1 MSQIT
6 LPSFSEVVLAVRIGQ
21 NNMAR
26 KLLRTIL
33 DANPN
38 HEQALLWSAALAD
51 SIDEAGVLLERVLAI
66 NPANKEAFNTLS
78 MLRLHQLAGHGN
90 RGGPRT
96 PRAPQAGN
104 FKALPAPRPQASS
117 STPEPT
123 REFESD
129 AIVDSWTCPLC
140 EVHIAGQIEK
150 CHSCGAVQDP
160 NDLDAIANNDRVD
173 ETLLLRA
180 ISKWKTQEQSR
191 TTAEGQ
197 FVLGLAYLNLH
208 RSADAIPYLKQG
220 LELAPDADLLQT
232 VKRIEARKT
241 LLVVD
246 DSSTVRRFVSIIAE
260 RKGWRITTA
269 ADGEEALRWL
279 QGSTPD
285 LMLLD
290 VMMPGLSGYQVCQA
304 VRKMGKKAQLPVIL
318 FSGGFLDRIK
328 GKLAGVTDYLAKPFE
343 AEALTKL
350 LGRYS
355 SQN

>member
-21 NNMAR
+21 NSMAR

-33 DANPN
+33 DANAN

-78 MLRLHQLAGHGN
+78 MLRLQQLAGGGN
-90 RGGPRT
+90 RSA
-96 PRAPQAGN
+96 RAPQAGVH
-104 FKALPAPRPQASS
+104 KALAAPQH
-117 STPEPT
+117 EQ
-123 REFESD
+123 D
-129 AIVDSWTCPLC
+129 LDIVVESWTCPLC
-140 EVHIAGQIEK
+140 EVHVTGATDK
-150 CHSCGAVQDP
+150 CTSCGAVQDP
-160 NDLDAIANNDRVD
+160 NDLNAITSNDRID

-180 ISKWKTQEQSR
+180 LSKWKMQEQGR
-191 TTAEGQ
+191 VTPEGQ
-197 FVLGLAYLNLH
+197 YILGLAYLNLH
-208 RSADAIPYLKQG
+208 RSADAIPHLKEG
-220 LELAPDADLLQT
+220 LALAPDPDIRDT
-232 VKRIEARKT
+232 VQRLEARKT
-241 LLVVD
+241 LLIVD

-260 RKGWRITTA
+260 RKGWRTTTA
-269 ADGEEALRWL
+269 SDGEEALRWL

-290 VMMPGLSGYQVCQA
+290 VVMPGLSGYQVCQA
-304 VRKMGKKAQLPVIL
+304 VRKMGRKTPLPVVL

-343 AEALTKL
+343 AETLTKL

-355 SQN
+355 G

>member
-1 MSQIT
+1 MPSMSQIT

-33 DANPN
+33 EANAN

-51 SIDEAGVLLERVLAI
+51 SVEEASTLLERVLTI
-66 NPANKEAFNTLS
+66 NPGNKEASNTLS
-78 MLRLHQLAGHGN
+78 MLRLQQLGGSGN
-90 RGGPRT
+90 RYA
-96 PRAPQAGN
+96 RAPQAGVH
-104 FKALPAPRPQASS
+104 KALAAPQSEV
-117 STPEPT
+117 EPVV
-123 REFESD
+123 ESW
-129 AIVDSWTCPLC
+129 ICPLC
-140 EVHIAGQIEK
+140 EVHVTGATDK
-150 CHSCGAVQDP
+150 CFSCGAVQDP
-160 NDLDAIANNDRVD
+160 NDLDAISSNDRID

-180 ISKWKTQEQSR
+180 ISKWKMQEQAKV
-191 TTAEGQ
+191 TAEGQ
-197 FVLGLAYLNLH
+197 YILGLAYLNLH

-220 LELAPDADLLQT
+220 LQLAPDLDIRAT
-232 VKRIEARKT
+232 VQRLEMRKT
-241 LLVVD
+241 LLIVD

-260 RKGWRITTA
+260 RKGWRTTTA
-269 ADGEEALRWL
+269 SDGEEALRWL

-290 VMMPGLSGYQVCQA
+290 VVMPGLSGYQVCQA
-304 VRKMGKKAQLPVIL
+304 VRKMGKKTPVLPVIL

-343 AEALTKL
+343 AETLTKL

-355 SQN
+355 SSN

>member
-26 KLLRTIL
+26 RLLRTIL

-51 SIDEAGVLLERVLAI
+51 SIDEAGVLLERVLTI

-78 MLRLHQLAGHGN
+78 ILRLHQLGGGGN
-90 RGGPRT
+90 RGLRG
-96 PRAPQAGN
+96 APQAPVY
-104 FKALPAPRPQASS
+104 KALPAPRSP
-117 STPEPT
+117 STA
-123 REFESD
+123 ES
-129 AIVDSWTCPLC
+129 IVESWTCPLC
-140 EVHIAGQIEK
+140 EVHVAGPMEK

-180 ISKWKTQEQSR
+180 ISKWKMQEQAKV
-191 TTAEGQ
+191 TAEGQ
-197 FVLGLAYLNLH
+197 FILGLAYLNLH
-208 RSADAIPYLKQG
+208 RSADAIPHLKQG
-220 LELAPDADLLQT
+220 LELAPDAELRST
-232 VKRIEARKT
+232 VKRVEARKT

-290 VMMPGLSGYQVCQA
+290 VVMPGLSGYQVCQA
-304 VRKMGKKAQLPVIL
+304 VRKMGKKTPLPVIL

-355 SQN
+355 N

>member
-21 NNMAR
+21 NSMAR

-33 DANPN
+33 EANPN

-51 SIDEAGVLLERVLAI
+51 SIDDAGILLERVLTI

-78 MLRLHQLAGHGN
+78 MLRLQQLAGSGSRHA
-90 RGGPRT
+90 RP
-96 PRAPQAGN
+96 PQAGVH
-104 FKALPAPRPQASS
+104 KALAAPRHESE
-117 STPEPT
+117 PEPVV
-123 REFESD
+123 ES
-129 AIVDSWTCPLC
+129 WNCPLC
-140 EVHIAGQIEK
+140 EFHVSGSTDK
-150 CHSCGAVQDP
+150 CLSCGAVQDP
-160 NDLDAIANNDRVD
+160 NDLEAITNNDRID

-180 ISKWKTQEQSR
+180 ISKWKMQEQAR
-191 TTAEGQ
+191 VTAEGQ
-197 FVLGLAYLNLH
+197 YMIGLAYLNLH
-208 RSADAIPYLKQG
+208 RSADAIPHLKEG
-220 LELAPDADLLQT
+220 LRLAPDADVLET
-232 VKRIEARKT
+232 VKRLEARKT

-260 RKGWRITTA
+260 RKGWRTTTA
-269 ADGEEALRWL
+269 SDGEEALRWL
-279 QGSTPD
+279 QGGTPD

-290 VMMPGLSGYQVCQA
+290 VVMPGLSGYQVCQA
-304 VRKMGKKAQLPVIL
+304 IRKMGKKSQLPVVL

-343 AEALTKL
+343 AETLTKL

-355 SQN
+355 A

>member
-33 DANPN
+33 DADPN

-66 NPANKEAFNTLS
+66 NPGNKEAFNTLS
-78 MLRLHQLAGHGN
+78 MLRLHQLS
-90 RGGPRT
+90 GGGGIRAT
-96 PRAPQAGN
+96 RAPQAGAQ
-104 FKALPAPRPQASS
+104 KALAAPQQPGTSSSS
-117 STPEPT
+117 STPSAVVE
-123 REFESD
+123 
-129 AIVDSWTCPLC
+129 SWTCPLC
-140 EVHIAGQIEK
+140 EVHVAGAMEK

-160 NDLDAIANNDRVD
+160 NDLDSIATNDRVD

-180 ISKWKTQEQSR
+180 ISKWKMQEQSR
-191 TTAEGQ
+191 PTAEGQ
-197 FVLGLAYLNLH
+197 FILGLAYLNLH
-208 RSADAIPYLKQG
+208 RSADAIPHLKQG
-220 LELAPDADLLQT
+220 LELAPDPDLRET
-232 VKRIEARKT
+232 VRRLEMRKT

-246 DSSTVRRFVSIIAE
+246 DSSTVRRFVAIIAE
-260 RKGWRITTA
+260 RRGWRITTA

-279 QGSTPD
+279 QGETPD

-304 VRKMGKKAQLPVIL
+304 VRKMGKKTQLPVIL

-350 LGRYS
+350 LGRY
-355 SQN
+355 N

>member
-1 MSQIT
+1 VPSMSQIT

-26 KLLRTIL
+26 RLLRTIL
-33 DANPN
+33 DADPN

-51 SIDEAGVLLERVLAI
+51 SIDEAGILLERVLAI
-66 NPANKEAFNTLS
+66 NPGNKEAFNTLS
-78 MLRLHQLAGHGN
+78 MLRLHQLGNFGN
-90 RGGPRT
+90 RGMRG
-96 PRAPQAGN
+96 PQAGTY
-104 FKALPAPRPQASS
+104 KALAAPK
-117 STPEPT
+117 PEPT
-123 REFESD
+123 PDS
-129 AIVDSWTCPLC
+129 IVESWTCPLC
-140 EVHIAGQIEK
+140 EVHVAGPMEK

-160 NDLDAIANNDRVD
+160 NDLDAIASNDRVD

-180 ISKWKTQEQSR
+180 ISKWKMQEQAKI
-191 TTAEGQ
+191 TAEGQ
-197 FVLGLAYLNLH
+197 LILGLAYLNLH
-208 RSADAIPYLKQG
+208 RSADAIPHLKQG
-220 LELAPDADLLQT
+220 LELAPDSELRGT
-232 VKRIEARKT
+232 VMRVEARKT

-304 VRKMGKKAQLPVIL
+304 VRKMGKKTQLPVIL

-355 SQN
+355 N